1 MTGSDNNEEMWV
13 SGVNSDQ
20 QIRLRNLMEM
30 RKRGVTVIAAQLIE
44 QNDETWS
51 VWLRLS
57 ERPGEFRLNLS
68 RVDEPRRYRDV
79 QNAFDALR
87 NDLDYWGPVICLS
100 ERRPTR

>member
-100 ERRPTR
+100 ERRPTQ

>member
-13 SGVNSDQ
+13 SGANSDQ
-20 QIRLRNLMEM
+20 QIRLRNLVEM

-44 QNDETWS
+44 QTDETWG

-57 ERPGEFRLNLS
+57 DRPGEFRLNLS

-87 NDLDYWGPVICLS
+87 NDLEYWGPVTCLT
-100 ERRPTR
+100 ERRPG